1 MGAYYGGVK
10 FVTMIPKVR
19 ILVDNHARTG
29 LLAEHGFAA
38 WIEAGGKR
46 ILFDTGA
53 GSALRPNTERT
64 SFDVERADIL
74 VLSHGHFDH
83 TGAVDYVLERNSE
96 IQVFAHLEI
105 FSERYSLYPDQPPKE
120 ISMPSEQRLVTAN
133 LPDSQ
138 LHWVRE
144 PVSIAP
150 GVWLSGS
157 IPRKH
162 PLEDVGGPYFQDIQG
177 ARPDSI
183 SDDQS
188 LWVETP
194 RGLLVVCGCCHS
206 GLINTLE
213 YIRRVSGTDRIWA
226 IVGGFHLKHASTER
240 LAATVEMLR
249 NVQPEL
255 IVPCHCTGDAVIE
268 FLKENLS
275 IPVQSGF
282 AGYELNQENSYE

>member
-1 MGAYYGGVK
+1 MSK
-10 FVTMIPKVR
+10 MPTLK
-19 ILVDNHARTG
+19 ILVDNHAIPG

-38 WIEAGGKR
+38 WIEVGGKR

-64 SFDVERADIL
+64 PFDVAHAELL

-83 TGAVDYVLERNSE
+83 TGAVDYVLERNPE
-96 IQVFAHLEI
+96 IQVYAHLGI
-105 FSERYSLYPDQPPKE
+105 FRERFSLYEGKPPKE

-144 PVSIAP
+144 PVLIAP

-157 IPRKH
+157 IPRTH
-162 PLEDVGGPYFQDIQG
+162 PLEDVGGSYYQDAQG
-177 ARPDSI
+177 DRPDSI
-183 SDDQS
+183 PDDQS

-213 YIRRVSGTDRIWA
+213 YIRRVSGNERIWA

-240 LAATVEMLR
+240 LAATVETLR

-275 IPVQSGF
+275 TPVQSGF
-282 AGYELNQENSYE
+282 AGYELN